1 MWIDKQL
8 LLANNQAPTS
18 TGDTDTENV
27 IDLVKRGGANDE
39 LIAIVLVTETVTS
52 SDAATVQFTL
62 KHSQNGS
69 SWTTIAS
76 TASIAKADLTAGT
89 VMLAIRL
96 PKELYRYIKGTFTIG
111 KAALTAGKFYV
122 ALVKDVQTNVVPV
135 AY

>member
-8 LLANNQAPTS
+8 LLANSQAPTN

-39 LIAIVLVTETVTS
+39 LIAMVLVTESVTS
-52 SDAATVQFTL
+52 SGAATVQFTL
-62 KHSQNGS
+62 KHSLDNS
-69 SWTTIAS
+69 SWTTITATAAIGKAS
-76 TASIAKADLTAGT
+76 LTAGT

-96 PKELYRYIKGTFTIG
+96 PKTLYRYVKGTFTIG
-111 KAALTAGKFYV
+111 TAALTAGKFYV
-122 ALVKDVQTNVVPV
+122 ALVKDIQTNVVPV